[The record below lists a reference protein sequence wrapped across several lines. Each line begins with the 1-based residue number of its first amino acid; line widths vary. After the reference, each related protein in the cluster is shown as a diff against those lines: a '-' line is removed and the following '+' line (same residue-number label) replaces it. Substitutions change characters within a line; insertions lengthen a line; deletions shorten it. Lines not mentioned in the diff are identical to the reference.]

1 MYIDKW
7 WGEYL
12 GESEDSY
19 TLIDYFN
26 EGEEK
31 DYPLSKVFR
40 DFHLEEQIEKGD
52 FRTTADIRYMS
63 MDGVHY
69 SEIDIVI
76 GLVADLS
83 AILLECLHNGEV
95 SLKDLN
101 NGIGREKK
109 IRLLPTPE
117 EFDCLLEVLDDFA
130 ISYMDYELA
139 EFCGEETMRE
149 IAGQC
154 SEIAEEL
161 KRYRRS

>member
-19 TLIDYFN
+19 TLIGYFN

-31 DYPLSKVFR
+31 DYPLSRIFR
-40 DFHLEEQIEKGD
+40 DFHLEEQIKKGS

-63 MDGVHY
+63 ADGVHY
-69 SEIDIVI
+69 SEIDIVVNLI
-76 GLVADLS
+76 VDVA
-83 AILLECLHNGEV
+83 AILLECLHNEEV
-95 SLKDLN
+95 SLRDLN
-101 NGIGREKK
+101 DGIGKEKS
-109 IRLLPTPE
+109 IRVFPTSD
-117 EFDCLLEVLDDFA
+117 EFDHLLEVLDDFVN
-130 ISYMDYELA
+130 SYMNYELA
-139 EFCGEETMRE
+139 ELCDEETMKE

-161 KRYRRS
+161 KQYRKN

>member
-31 DYPLSKVFR
+31 DYPLSKIFR
-40 DFHLEEQIEKGD
+40 DFYLEEQIAKGS

-63 MDGVHY
+63 ADGVHY

-76 GLVADLS
+76 NLMTDIA
-83 AILLECLHNGEV
+83 AILLECLHNEEV

-101 NGIGREKK
+101 DGIGKKKK
-109 IRLLPTPE
+109 IRVTPTPG
-117 EFDCLLEVLDDFA
+117 EFDCLLEVLEDFA
-130 ISYMDYELA
+130 SSYMDYELA
-139 EFCGEETMRE
+139 ELCDEETMKE

-154 SEIAEEL
+154 FEIAQEL
-161 KRYRRS
+161 RRYR